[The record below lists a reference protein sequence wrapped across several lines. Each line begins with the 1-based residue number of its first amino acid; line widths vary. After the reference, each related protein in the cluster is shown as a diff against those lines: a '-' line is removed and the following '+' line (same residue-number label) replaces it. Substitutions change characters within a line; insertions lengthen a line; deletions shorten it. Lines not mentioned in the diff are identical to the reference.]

1 MTTLLTIVYSI
12 WMITTTAV
20 LIIQDILQKKML
32 ERESFLED
40 YVRELEDRI
49 SELEVK

>member
-1 MTTLLTIVYSI
+1 
-12 WMITTTAV
+12 MITMTVV
-20 LIIQDILQKKML
+20 LIIQDALQKKML

-40 YVRELEDRI
+40 YVLELEDRI